1 MAEQGRTRQSMTH
14 TPQPVPE
21 DDKLRKTPPST
32 EPQFIKD
39 MDTPRQVSALVAKE
53 SDPVVAE
60 VQTDSTVK
68 HMQTVFTAMKKHFDN
83 ARKEALSLP
92 NSDEMA
98 AMLAHL
104 NMAEVAMDVMV
115 SHAEGSLV

>member
-1 MAEQGRTRQSMTH
+1 MAEQGRSRQSMTH
-14 TPQPVPE
+14 TQQPVPE
-21 DDKLRKTPPST
+21 DDKLRKTPLST
-32 EPQFIKD
+32 EPQFIEKLHPED
-39 MDTPRQVSALVAKE
+39 DPIDEPKE
-53 SDPVVAE
+53 QPV
-60 VQTDSTVK
+60 DTVK
-68 HMQTVFTAMKKHFDN
+68 VMQTVFTAMKKHFDN